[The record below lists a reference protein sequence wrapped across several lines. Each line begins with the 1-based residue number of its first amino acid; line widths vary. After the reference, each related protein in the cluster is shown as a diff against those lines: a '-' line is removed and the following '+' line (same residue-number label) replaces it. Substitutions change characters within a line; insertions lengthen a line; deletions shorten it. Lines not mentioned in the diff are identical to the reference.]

1 MSISIAY
8 TTARAPDMVVVKGT
22 LYRSALCLIEK
33 ESFCACAPLTV
44 LMMKSNYEN
53 STLQETL
60 VRKRNDIGLMYLL
73 SRRNPN
79 IYYFIFIIK
88 KMSNKEDNEKKGNS
102 NLITTI

>member
-1 MSISIAY
+1 MF
-8 TTARAPDMVVVKGT
+8 
-22 LYRSALCLIEK
+22 L
-33 ESFCACAPLTV
+33 
-44 LMMKSNYEN
+44 MKSNYEN

-60 VRKRNDIGLMYLL
+60 MRKRNDIELMYLL

-88 KMSNKEDNEKKGNS
+88 TMSNKEDNEKKKGNS